1 MVPWNCT
8 VARLFVRERAYT
20 LAPCWSLIREAASI
34 FGVEVLSQQD
44 KMTYKFNAETFREW
58 QQLANTQNLIARE
71 VSKFEGFLLTEAT
84 SVEIQK
90 TYVNSYLFSE
100 YLNELEPFL
109 REAEDGHLDLT
120 ESEISNIWKCLLA
133 LTTSKKEL
141 YKSSISLELH

>member
-1 MVPWNCT
+1 
-8 VARLFVRERAYT
+8 
-20 LAPCWSLIREAASI
+20 
-34 FGVEVLSQQD
+34 
-44 KMTYKFNAETFREW
+44 MTYKFNAETFREW

>member
-1 MVPWNCT
+1 
-8 VARLFVRERAYT
+8 
-20 LAPCWSLIREAASI
+20 
-34 FGVEVLSQQD
+34 
-44 KMTYKFNAETFREW
+44 MTYKFNSETFREW
-58 QQLANTQNLIARE
+58 QQLASTYNLIAKE
-71 VSKFEGFLLTEAT
+71 VSKFEDLSLTELT
-84 SVEIQK
+84 LVELQK

-109 REAEDGHLDLT
+109 EEGEGGHLDLT

>member
-1 MVPWNCT
+1 
-8 VARLFVRERAYT
+8 
-20 LAPCWSLIREAASI
+20 
-34 FGVEVLSQQD
+34 
-44 KMTYKFNAETFREW
+44 MTYKFNAESFREW
-58 QQLANTQNLIARE
+58 QQLASTHNLI
-71 VSKFEGFLLTEAT
+71 SKETCKFDGLHGILLSEFTL
-84 SVEIQK
+84 VELQK